1 MLLLITNYR
10 IILNIDVIGALNN
23 LDYEWIIKEFD
34 NKKLQ
39 NQQYFKNYAEHKKS
53 QDQLWT
59 KGINPTH

>member
-53 QDQLWT
+53 QDR
-59 KGINPTH
+59 H